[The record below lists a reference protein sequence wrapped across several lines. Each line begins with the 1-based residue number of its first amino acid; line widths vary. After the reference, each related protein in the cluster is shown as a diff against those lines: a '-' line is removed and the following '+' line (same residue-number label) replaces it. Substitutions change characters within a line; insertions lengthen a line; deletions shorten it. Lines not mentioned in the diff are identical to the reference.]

1 MTGTASGLVNEDSP
15 LTMLVCGTSAG
26 ALAALAVLTPDWRI
40 PAAAAVA
47 AVLLM
52 LCFWVLIEPQ
62 RWWIGFVVTVL
73 LLPPFPLALGN
84 AGPHIALVFAAL
96 GVWCSVAHF
105 GHWRIETDG
114 VTLALASFW
123 CWLLVTTFVAML
135 YSGVPVAL
143 GGMARVGL
151 FGIGVFSYFY
161 IAHGPGR
168 FSNVD
173 VFRWSRWVFCLAA
186 ISAAWASIEFYFQWP
201 AFGRFAEQFV
211 WLPFGVFRRAQ
222 GVFREAGMLGNVCAM
237 FLVMAA
243 VASARVE
250 VRRRIAPTFWLLMG
264 SSALL
269 CGLVLSF
276 SRSSLVNLAAAGTA
290 LLLLE
295 RRRIQF
301 GRLLGFIAA
310 ALLITGTAAA
320 LAAPVVSAMYIR
332 RLSDTFSYAAVSPQ
346 VILAG
351 RLEAWSLL
359 LERLADQPSVLPAG
373 VGFKTL
379 PYTSY
384 FGEPLV
390 ADNMYLSLLAETG
403 VIGLL
408 LMAVLSIAMM
418 SAASR
423 ARRSENIA
431 AWFCGTWFLCF
442 WVGEL
447 AQMLFVD
454 VLTYWRVLPLAFFVL
469 ALARREVSRTA
480 ASAGA

>member
-1 MTGTASGLVNEDSP
+1 
-15 LTMLVCGTSAG
+15 MLLWGTSAG
-26 ALAALAVLTPDWRI
+26 VLAALAVLTPDWRI
-40 PAAAAVA
+40 PAAVAVA
-47 AVLLM
+47 VGLLM
-52 LCFWVLIEPQ
+52 LCFWALIEPQ

-73 LLPPFPLALGN
+73 LLPPFPLAIGN
-84 AGPHIALVFAAL
+84 AGPHIGLVFVAL

-105 GHWRIETDG
+105 RRWRIETDG

-123 CWLLVTTFVAML
+123 CWLLVTTCVAML
-135 YSGVPVAL
+135 YSGVLVAL

-168 FSNVD
+168 LSNVD

-301 GRLLGFIAA
+301 VRLLGFIAA
-310 ALLITGTAAA
+310 VRPVAWSCPATRFRGHSDSAECLFFRPQTSRSVAALRLGVARGGTA
-320 LAAPVVSAMYIR
+320 S
-332 RLSDTFSYAAVSPQ
+332 RLSSQPFSAAGTLHERPPHIARRCARGAAQRAVTRISLPQ
-346 VILAG
+346 SIVGTA
-351 RLEAWSLL
+351 R
-359 LERLADQPSVLPAG
+359 DPARN
-373 VGFKTL
+373 
-379 PYTSY
+379 
-384 FGEPLV
+384 ELV
-390 ADNMYLSLLAETG
+390 A
-403 VIGLL
+403 V
-408 LMAVLSIAMM
+408 
-418 SAASR
+418 R
-423 ARRSENIA
+423 
-431 AWFCGTWFLCF
+431 
-442 WVGEL
+442 
-447 AQMLFVD
+447 
-454 VLTYWRVLPLAFFVL
+454 
-469 ALARREVSRTA
+469 
-480 ASAGA
+480 